1 MSTVK
6 CQHRRKQRLNKASN
20 CVRIMHEL
28 ALIIVFIGQL
38 WTVHLIR
45 TGRVNYL
52 WEKES
57 RKRKKSNVGDEA
69 VTAE

>member
-1 MSTVK
+1 
-6 CQHRRKQRLNKASN
+6 
-20 CVRIMHEL
+20 MHEL

-69 VTAE
+69 VTAEQKNTQIRKSGESSFTGDRGV

>member
-1 MSTVK
+1 
-6 CQHRRKQRLNKASN
+6 
-20 CVRIMHEL
+20 MHEL